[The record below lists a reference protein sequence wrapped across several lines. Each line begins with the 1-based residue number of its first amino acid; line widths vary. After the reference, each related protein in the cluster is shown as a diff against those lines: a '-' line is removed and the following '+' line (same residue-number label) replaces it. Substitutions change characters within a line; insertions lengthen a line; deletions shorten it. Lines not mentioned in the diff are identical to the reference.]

1 MSIDKSAPHAN
12 GSASTQRTPRAAT
25 LGPDQKSGLAKA
37 SVPAQLTGAGADAVR
52 ISSTAK
58 EMMQAVQGSPD
69 DEMFDRVK
77 VEKIRREIAEGRFPI
92 DEDRLAQ
99 KFRELEEQ
107 LGDLG

>member
-1 MSIDKSAPHAN
+1 
-12 GSASTQRTPRAAT
+12 
-25 LGPDQKSGLAKA
+25 
-37 SVPAQLTGAGADAVR
+37 
-52 ISSTAK
+52 
-58 EMMQAVQGSPD
+58 MQAVQGSPD

-92 DEDRLAQ
+92 DEDRLAK

>member
-1 MSIDKSAPHAN
+1 MSIDKIFPHSN
-12 GSASTQRTPRAAT
+12 GAAGTQRSARPAPAAT
-25 LGPDQKSGLAKA
+25 DQKTGLAKA
-37 SVPAQLTGAGADAVR
+37 PASGLPSAADAVR

-58 EMMQAVQGSPD
+58 EMLQAMQGSAD
-69 DEMFDRVK
+69 DETFDRAK
-77 VEKIRREIAEGRFPI
+77 VESIRREIAEGRFPI